1 MVAQRYYRAN
11 HRQESLRKNVRRST
25 TAKMTVLKTWSGTT
39 AGTAV
44 LPPALAVLPLGP
56 AVLRLGPAVLPL
68 ATETAITFA
77 YELRIEQT
85 QACWIQDDKSYPN
98 SGWKS
103 WGRSPNPYT
112 WQPLGAVT
120 GTRTNC
126 SGQSPQPNGRPRCL
140 PGASH
145 HND

>member
-39 AGTAV
+39 AGQGRYYRWTAV
-44 LPPALAVLPLGP
+44 LLPALAVLPLGP
-56 AVLRLGPAVLPL
+56 AVLPPTLAVLPLGPAVLPL

-85 QACWIQDDKSYPN
+85 QACWIQDDKGYPN
-98 SGWKS
+98 SYWKS
-103 WGRSPNPYT
+103 
-112 WQPLGAVT
+112 
-120 GTRTNC
+120 
-126 SGQSPQPNGRPRCL
+126 
-140 PGASH
+140 
-145 HND
+145 